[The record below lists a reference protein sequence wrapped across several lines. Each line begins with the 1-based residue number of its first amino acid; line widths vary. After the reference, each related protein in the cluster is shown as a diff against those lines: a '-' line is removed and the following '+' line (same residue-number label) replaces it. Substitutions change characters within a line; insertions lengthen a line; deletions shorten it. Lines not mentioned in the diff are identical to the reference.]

1 LKAKNPKTA
10 KPKQVANKYTTPE
23 KIEYGQN
30 IWEAIP
36 MNITNLSLAF
46 ISSIIAMLV
55 YSNTFSNGYVL
66 DDVGAITNNHFVK
79 EGWIGIPKLFDIEFW
94 HFDNMKLGY
103 YRPLALVTFAVEW
116 AIFGERPDI
125 SHKLNVIIYACT
137 IFILFW
143 VCLKGFTKGNVWY
156 AFFVTLLFALN
167 PIHTEVVANLKSRD
181 EIMSFGGILLAAL
194 FYIWYRERNKAREK
208 MLLPLLYVFLAC
220 VIAFVFKLDFG
231 TRGRTWT
238 VVFCAFAGAMPFV
251 LKTKPTFVFILISL
265 YMAALSKESSLSAT
279 LLLPLIAWR
288 RDNTSN
294 LGYLI
299 KTWLP
304 FLLVIVVI
312 SFHKNL
318 ALGYFNPKE
327 LPWDIVNYPYRFLG
341 AKFLST
347 FTVLYHALWR
357 TFIPYPQSYDYSY
370 NQIPIG
376 AWDNPT
382 TWIGFIFA
390 AIIIYGSW
398 KVFFNK
404 IYKLQGL
411 LVVVVGLLPLMLFV
425 MMRGGI
431 FGERFLYVAVLGSAM
446 LFTDA
451 IFYLNEKYI
460 VKHQE
465 EFAQSISSFKKL
477 VVPCLALLPILGIFS
492 YRTWIRN
499 DIWKSDA
506 TLFSSDIRYSPQSCH
521 VNKHLGSEVINQSF
535 RLRDSLNRGLV
546 SKDGR
551 LKDSLRYESLVALG
565 LKHTRRAMEIHPK
578 FGEAIFKM
586 GYFYQAVKPNIDSAV
601 FYYRKSI
608 AATPTYYFNY
618 GNIGIIYE
626 TIGKLDLASW
636 YYNEAVRINPQY
648 KDAYGLRDKLKAR
661 TGLDI
666 KTLPVQYTKYIHTLP
681 ISGAPCD

>member
-1 LKAKNPKTA
+1 MAKQKITKQQPLPKAKPNAAT
-10 KPKQVANKYTTPE
+10 E
-23 KIEYGQN
+23 KIVYAPWTAFPSSLLHY
-30 IWEAIP
+30 ILAIAAV
-36 MNITNLSLAF
+36 IFSLL
-46 ISSIIAMLV
+46 I

-103 YRPLALVTFAVEW
+103 YRPLALVTFAMEW
-116 AIFGERPDI
+116 GIFGDNPQV
-125 SHKLNVIIYACT
+125 SHTNNVIIYAGT
-137 IFILFW
+137 IFLLFW
-143 VCLKGFTKGNVWY
+143 VCYKGFTNGNVWY
-156 AFFVTLLFALN
+156 AFFATLIFALH

-194 FYIWYRERNKAREK
+194 FYIWYRERNEAREK
-208 MLLPLLYVFLAC
+208 ILLPALYVLLIC

-238 VVFCAFAGAMPFV
+238 VIFCAFAGAMPFIF
-251 LKTKPTFVFILISL
+251 KTKPSYVFALISL
-265 YMAALSKESSLSAT
+265 YFAAMAKESSMSAT
-279 LLLPLIAWR
+279 LLLPLIVWR

-294 LGYLI
+294 IFELI
-299 KTWLP
+299 KSWLP
-304 FLLVIVVI
+304 FLGVILVFFI
-312 SFHKNL
+312 HKNM
-318 ALGYFNPKE
+318 ALGYINPKE

-347 FTVLYHALWR
+347 FTILFYCIWKV
-357 TFIPYPQSYDYSY
+357 TIPYPQSYDYSY

-376 AWDNPT
+376 AFDNPT
-382 TWIGFIFA
+382 TWAGLILAGG
-390 AIIIYGSW
+390 IIYFSW
-398 KVFFNK
+398 KAFFGK
-404 IYKLQGL
+404 KFDYIGL
-411 LVVVVGLLPLMLFV
+411 LILVVGLLPNMLFV
-425 MMRGGI
+425 ITRGGI
-431 FGERFLYVAVLGSAM
+431 FAERFLYVPALGFALLLVQG
-446 LFTDA
+446 LFW
-451 IFYLNEKYI
+451 INEKY
-460 VKHQE
+460 VLKHAE
-465 EFAQSISSFKKL
+465 EHAEDIFSIKQL
-477 VVPCLALLPILGIFS
+477 VVPCIALLPILGFFS

-506 TLFSSDIRYSPQSCH
+506 TLFSSDIRFSPQSCH
-521 VNKHLGSEVINQSF
+521 VNKHLGSEVINQAF
-535 RLRDSLNRGLV
+535 RLMDSLNKKQYT
-546 SKDGR
+546 KDGFKKDSNR
-551 LKDSLRYESLVALG
+551 LKELCDFG
-565 LKHTRRAMEIHPK
+565 LHHTRRAMEIHPK

-586 GYFYQAVKPNIDSAV
+586 GYFYQAVRPNIDSAV

-626 TIGKLDLASW
+626 SIGKPDLASW

-661 TGLDI
+661 TGLDV

-681 ISGAPCD
+681 ISGAACD